1 MGNRR
6 CRLRP
11 VRAKVSLRNLCPSM
25 AKVTLPSTQGEALGW
40 AFVDLS
46 GFFWIYA
53 DNYIFFCW
61 VVFSFFLA
69 LHHPFQYLSRF
80 CRDKPIPPIV
90 PYVKKLPI
98 GSEAPVELW
107 TFDSAAE
114 NNNTAATIPSP
125 SLRPR
130 DAIASPFVPCQGIPY
145 HLLHPVPG
153 RLRPPQWVVLRQGL
167 QPVKKTSPSN

>member
-1 MGNRR
+1 MVIRNYAITPRRGIKQSAQGIAMGNRR

-11 VRAKVSLRNLCPSM
+11 VRAKASLGNLCPSM
-25 AKVTLPSTQGEALGW
+25 ANVTLPSTQGEAMGR
-40 AFVDLS
+40 AFVDIS
-46 GFFWIYA
+46 GRFL
-53 DNYIFFCW
+53 DLCGQLIFFCW

-114 NNNTAATIPSP
+114 N
-125 SLRPR
+125 
-130 DAIASPFVPCQGIPY
+130 
-145 HLLHPVPG
+145 
-153 RLRPPQWVVLRQGL
+153 
-167 QPVKKTSPSN
+167 